1 MAQKPAKIA
10 PQGLS
15 QEELEAQQASD
26 LPDREAMTTL
36 LDLDANLDLALDL
49 AAPIDAAVAANA
61 NAAIPLD
68 ASVGA
73 NVLSVNSVAVSSA
86 DQDAPITQSLN
97 GIANATATQDATI
110 EQGDDMSENV
120 APPAEAGASASTG
133 TPSTTTP

>member
-1 MAQKPAKIA
+1 MAKQLDK
-10 PQGLS
+10 QGLS
-15 QEELEAQQASD
+15 QEELAAQQASD

-73 NVLSVNSVAVSSA
+73 NVLSVNSAAVSSA
-86 DQDAPITQSLN
+86 DQDAPITQTLN
-97 GIANATATQDATI
+97 GVANATATQDANI

-120 APPAEAGASASTG
+120 APPASAGASASTG

>member
-110 EQGDDMSENV
+110 EQGDDMSEGGDTTGTGS
-120 APPAEAGASASTG
+120 AGASAGTG
-133 TPSTTTP
+133 TP

>member
-1 MAQKPAKIA
+1 MAAHPTD
-10 PQGLS
+10 QGLS
-15 QEELEAQQASD
+15 QEELAAQQASD

-73 NVLSVNSVAVSSA
+73 NVLSVNSAAVSSA
-86 DQDAPITQSLN
+86 DQDTPITQTLN
-97 GIANATATQDATI
+97 GVANATSNQDATI
-110 EQGDDMSENV
+110 DQGDDLSEDV
-120 APPAEAGASASTG
+120 VPTPTTGVSATTG
-133 TPSTTTP
+133 VPTSTTP

>member
-1 MAQKPAKIA
+1 MANQPAT
-10 PQGLS
+10 QSGLS
-15 QEELEAQQASD
+15 QDELAAQQASD

-73 NVLSVNSVAVSSA
+73 NVLSVNSVAASSA

-97 GIANATATQDATI
+97 GVANATATQNATI
-110 EQGDDMSENV
+110 EQGE
-120 APPAEAGASASTG
+120 EAASASAG
-133 TPSTTTP
+133 TP

>member
-110 EQGDDMSENV
+110 EQGDDMSEGGGT
-120 APPAEAGASASTG
+120 AGTGSAGASAGTG
-133 TPSTTTP
+133 TP